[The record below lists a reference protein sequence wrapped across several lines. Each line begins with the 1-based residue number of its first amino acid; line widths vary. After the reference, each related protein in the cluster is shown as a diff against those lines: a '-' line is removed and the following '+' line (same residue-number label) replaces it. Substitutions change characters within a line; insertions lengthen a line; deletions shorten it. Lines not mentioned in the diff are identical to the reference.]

1 MKKKIILT
9 IGAVLMICG
18 IVTSQTYGV
27 FQADGNDV
35 QTHISTNTLDIEL
48 TGEGVNQVEVFE
60 DLVPNQII
68 DKEMAVTNIKDA
80 TLYTRVIIHKYW
92 LDKDGNKDFDAD
104 AKNIK
109 LHYNQDDWLLEYED
123 NEDVVLYY
131 KKPLVS
137 QETTAHFLK
146 SIQVPGDLN
155 NDDMGRKFAL
165 DIQVDAVQY
174 VDGVNAMLTHWGV
187 LATLENDEIVKIER

>member
-48 TGEGVNQVEVFE
+48 TGDGVNQVEVFE

-68 DKEMAVTNIKDA
+68 DKEMAVKNVKDA

-92 LDKDGNKDFDAD
+92 LDTKGNKDFDAD
-104 AKNIK
+104 ASEIK
-109 LHYNQDDWLLEYED
+109 LHYNQDDWLVEYTD
-123 NEDVVLYY
+123 SEDVVLYY

-137 QETTAHFLK
+137 QDTTASFLN

-155 NDDMGRKFAL
+155 NDDMGKKFAL
-165 DIQVDAVQY
+165 DIQVDAVQS
-174 VDGVNAMLTHWGV
+174 VDGVNAMLSHWGV
-187 LATLENDEIVKIER
+187 LATLENDEIVKVER